1 MVPRAFVYMECIEP
15 GVHNKYWAAVI
26 YSDGGKYVYQPLY
39 ARIGASHPQD
49 GGMRR
54 YSTVAQAMANL
65 STMVRSKI
73 SKGYVIK
80 DQVDNDGRAWT
91 KSSPAPKRIPE
102 GGRFLEHVARTIN
115 SVGVPA
121 CLAPFSGAE
130 KAPAEDF
137 PAAPPPGVAP
147 PPVNPLR
154 EALDRRK
161 SLAIL

>member
-26 YSDGGKYVYQPLY
+26 YSEGGKYVYQPLY

-54 YSTVAQAMANL
+54 YSTVGRAMANL
-65 STMVRSKI
+65 SAMVRSKI
-73 SKGYVIK
+73 GKGYVIK
-80 DQVDNDGRAWT
+80 DQVDNDSAAWA
-91 KSSPAPKRIPE
+91 KSSPAPKHIPE
-102 GGRFLEHVARTIN
+102 GRRFLEHVAKTIK
-115 SVGVPA
+115 SSGVPA
-121 CLAPFSGAE
+121 CLAPFSGVE
-130 KAPAEDF
+130 KVPVEEF
-137 PAAPPPGVAP
+137 PAAPPPP
-147 PPVNPLR
+147 MNPLR